1 MIKLSQEI
9 KSEND
14 LDSGE
19 KVIKLVGGEAFP
31 GLRGA
36 YEMPAEKN

>member
-1 MIKLSQEI
+1 MIKLSQEN

-19 KVIKLVGGEAFP
+19 KVIKLVRGETFP

-36 YEMPAEKN
+36 DEMPAEKK

>member
-1 MIKLSQEI
+1 MIKLLQES

-14 LDSGE
+14 LDSRE
-19 KVIKLVGGEAFP
+19 KVFKLIRGKTFP

-36 YEMPAEKN
+36 DEMPAEKK